1 MKTQPARRLNSYT
14 PRAIGVLGAAT
25 VEAIAGQAH
34 KRAINTRND
43 RGSDT
48 AIFVARGGSV
58 FAFDAD
64 SLTAAIWMRD
74 RLEFLICVINPARP
88 DYSKEWLTERLREEM
103 ASE

>member
-1 MKTQPARRLNSYT
+1 MKNQPARRLNSYT
-14 PRAIGVLGAAT
+14 PKALGVLCVRT

-34 KRAINTRND
+34 KRAINTRSD

-48 AIFVARGGSV
+48 AIFIAKGGSV
-58 FAFDAD
+58 FAFDVD

-74 RLEFLICVINPARP
+74 RLEFLVCVINPARP

-103 ASE
+103 GGD